1 MTPQEL
7 EELNKKF
14 FGNNM
19 NFKFLDNMNM
29 NKILIIFLI
38 TFVICLVVIHYSLKD
53 KIKGW
58 KNILISFLLAIL
70 LTFIYYK
77 FFE

>member
-14 FGNNM
+14 FGNM

-38 TFVICLVVIHYSLKD
+38 TFVICLVVIHYSQD